1 MAAVWQTYH
10 FAALAPLQLQ
20 AIHRARQEVFIVEQ
34 NCPYLDAD
42 DYDAGAHHLC
52 GWLVPSDAPKILAY
66 LRITP
71 PGSKF
76 AEASLGRVITTA
88 AGRGQGLGKEL
99 LRHGLAAANSLY
111 PGQPTRISAQ
121 YYLEQ
126 FYQSFGF
133 VTVSPIYQEDGIPH
147 VAMLRTGG

>member
-1 MAAVWQTYH
+1 MAVDWQLYPFAVLT
-10 FAALAPLQLQ
+10 PLQLQ
-20 AIHRARQEVFIVEQ
+20 AIHRARQEVFVVEQ

-42 DYDAGAHHLC
+42 DYDAMAHHLC
-52 GWLVPSDAPKILAY
+52 GWDAAAAAPTLLAY

-99 LRHGLAAANSLY
+99 LSRGVEMAGQLY
-111 PGQPTRISAQ
+111 HGQPLRISAQ
-121 YYLEQ
+121 QYLER
-126 FYQSFGF
+126 FYQGFGF
-133 VTVSPIYQEDGIPH
+133 VTVSPVYLEDGIPH
-147 VAMLRTGG
+147 VAMLRPVG

>member
-1 MAAVWQTYH
+1 MVVDWQTYP
-10 FAALAPLQLQ
+10 FAGLTPLQLQ

-42 DYDAGAHHLC
+42 DYDAEAHHLC
-52 GWLVPSDAPKILAY
+52 GWDAAAATPALLAY

-71 PGSKF
+71 PRSKF

-99 LRHGLAAANSLY
+99 LRRGLVAADAIY
-111 PGQPTRISAQ
+111 PGQPLRISAQ
-121 YYLEQ
+121 HYLER
-126 FYQSFGF
+126 FYQGFGF
-133 VTVSPIYQEDGIPH
+133 AAVSPIYQEDGIPH
-147 VAMLRTGG
+147 VAMLRAGA

>member
-1 MAAVWQTYH
+1 MDVDWQIH
-10 FAALAPLQLQ
+10 PFAALTPLRLQ
-20 AIHRARQEVFIVEQ
+20 AIHKARQEVFIVEQ

-42 DYDAGAHHLC
+42 DYDALAHHLC
-52 GWLVPSDAPKILAY
+52 GWDEAAVAPKLLAY

-76 AEASLGRVITTA
+76 DEASLGRVITTA

-99 LRHGLAAANSLY
+99 LRRGVETAHRLY
-111 PGQPTRISAQ
+111 PGMPLRISAQ
-121 YYLEQ
+121 QYLER

-133 VTVSPIYQEDGIPH
+133 VTVSPVYQEDGIPH
-147 VAMLRTGG
+147 VAMLLPGA